1 MNVPELLFRFVKQA
15 ASLAQKRCAA
25 SPTAVVSDPAGNG
38 FAGWKHLTLHF
49 LRIHMDASYAEIVDW
64 ASEMDRVRAVL
75 QLARSAFPAPST
87 LWRSFERVPTR
98 VWRQLLDRSAARCD
112 PGEHGAVD
120 ATFFDRQVA
129 SSHYV
134 DRSDRHIQTLK
145 TTALV
150 DTESCAVLDV
160 HCSAHWPHDT
170 QVGRRVALRNTE
182 KVESLAGDKG
192 YDDQS
197 LRDALRSE
205 GVRPLIKHRLFGAYD
220 HAHNARLDSELYGQ
234 RWMAESAFSAI
245 KRRYGSAVGPGVW
258 YRQFRELV
266 LTTAVYNLEQAIK
279 E

>member
-1 MNVPELLFRFVKQA
+1 M
-15 ASLAQKRCAA
+15 
-25 SPTAVVSDPAGNG
+25 
-38 FAGWKHLTLHF
+38 
-49 LRIHMDASYAEIVDW
+49 
-64 ASEMDRVRAVL
+64 
-75 QLARSAFPAPST
+75 
-87 LWRSFERVPTR
+87 
-98 VWRQLLDRSAARCD
+98 
-112 PGEHGAVD
+112 
-120 ATFFDRQVA
+120 
-129 SSHYV
+129 
-134 DRSDRHIQTLK
+134 
-145 TTALV
+145 
-150 DTESCAVLDV
+150 
-160 HCSAHWPHDT
+160 
-170 QVGRRVALRNTE
+170 GRRVALRNTDE
-182 KVESLAGDKG
+182 IESLAGDKG

>member
-1 MNVPELLFRFVKQA
+1 MPLFRFVKQA

-38 FAGWKHLTLHF
+38 FADWKHLTLHF
-49 LRIHMDASYAEIVDW
+49 LRIHMDATYREIVDW
-64 ASEMDRVRAVL
+64 ASEMDRVRGLL
-75 QLARSAFPAPST
+75 QLARTAFPAPST

-98 VWRQLLDRSAARCD
+98 VWRQLLRRSATACD
-112 PGEHGAVD
+112 PGEHGAMD
-120 ATFFDRQVA
+120 ATFFDREAA
-129 SSHYV
+129 SSHYI
-134 DRSDRHIQTLK
+134 DRSDRHIRTLK

-150 DTESCAVLDV
+150 DTESCAVLDL

-182 KVESLAGDKG
+182 KIESLAGDKG

-205 GVRPLIKHRLFGAYD
+205 GVRPVIRHRLFAHYD
-220 HAHNARLDSELYGQ
+220 HAHNARLDSDLYGQ

-245 KRRYGSAVGPGVW
+245 KRRFGSAVGPSAW
-258 YRQFRELV
+258 YREFRELV
-266 LTTAVYNLEQAIK
+266 LTVAVYNLEQALN